1 MDSQYTSFT
10 GSVPENY
17 DKYLGPF
24 LFDYFAGILTER
36 LSQIKPSK
44 ILDIAC
50 GTGIVTKKIEEA
62 LPKSHIIG
70 LDLNPDMI
78 EFGKKKLKNSS
89 IEWKV
94 SNAINLPFDNDTFDA
109 VVCQF
114 GVMFF
119 PDKAA
124 AFIEARRVLKP
135 NGTFIFNTWDS
146 LEINELFL
154 TSDRVI
160 GRIFTDNPPDF
171 YKVPFSFYDTK
182 EIEKL
187 LNEAG
192 FRDIK
197 LEYVKTKAE
206 NESVKALA
214 IGLVEGN
221 PIYGQIT
228 ERDASKVPVVKS
240 EIEKEVSSKFG
251 DNPVKADLSAIMC
264 TCRK

>member
-1 MDSQYTSFT
+1 LDSQHTSFT

-24 LFDYFAGILTER
+24 LFEHYASVIANR
-36 LSQIKPSK
+36 LSRIKPSK

-62 LPKSHIIG
+62 LPNSQIIG

-78 EFGKKKLKNSS
+78 EFGRKKLKNSS

-94 SNAINLPFDNDTFDA
+94 ANAVNLPFDDDTFDA

-124 AFIEARRVLKP
+124 AFKEARRVLKP

-146 LEINELFL
+146 LETNELFL
-154 TSDRVI
+154 TSDKVI
-160 GRIFTDNPPDF
+160 NRIFTNNPPDF

-192 FRDIK
+192 FSDIK
-197 LEYVKTKAE
+197 IEYIKTKGE
-206 NESVKALA
+206 NESVKSLA

-228 ERDASKVPVVKS
+228 ERDASKIPFIKS
-240 EIEKEVSSKFG
+240 EIEKDVSSRFG